1 MKPERWEQIER
12 LYYAARE
19 RDPGLHAAF
28 LDEACAGDESLRQ
41 EVESL
46 LASDEQAGDFLNT
59 PALKIAT
66 EEIAE
71 ERARTLVGRQLGH
84 YRLLSQLGAGG
95 MGEVYLAARADDQ
108 YRKQVAIKLVRRGME
123 TTTSWRGSANGGRLR
138 RVSNHPNSGGL

>member
-108 YRKQVAIKLVRRGME
+108 YGQAGDAYRQ
-123 TTTSWRGSANGGRLR
+123 
-138 RVSNHPNSGGL
+138 HPAPLPPRATDSGGARSPQHRAPARRRRQ